1 VEGTALEAVY
11 DELGPGFAFLMN
23 AGQPKPGSPH
33 AQQQLKIRLHGIYVG
48 ELQALEAA
56 GRTLWDF
63 PDAPWAF
70 KMNMARQCWDEAR
83 HVQTYEKLIEH
94 AGGEVGEYPENT
106 FLFETSC
113 HDDPVLRVTGVN
125 RCLEGLA
132 CDTFRQLI
140 DYGKQIG
147 DDVIAQ
153 AVDFVLADELTHV
166 RFGSD
171 WVREFTRGDP
181 ERLKR
186 AQEFQRETDRRFT
199 FGGARTIAR
208 EERLEAGFT
217 EEELDELGAMT
228 GPGPSRDAL
237 LRGAEIA
244 RDRHVAR
251 RNASG

>member
-1 VEGTALEAVY
+1 M
-11 DELGPGFAFLMN
+11 PRR
-23 AGQPKPGSPH
+23 S
-33 AQQQLKIRLHGIYVG
+33 
-48 ELQALEAA
+48 
-56 GRTLWDF
+56 
-63 PDAPWAF
+63 
-70 KMNMARQCWDEAR
+70 
-83 HVQTYEKLIEH
+83 
-94 AGGEVGEYPENT
+94 
-106 FLFETSC
+106 
-113 HDDPVLRVTGVN
+113 VLRVTGVN

-171 WVREFTRGDP
+171 WVREFTKGDP

-186 AQEFQRETDRRFT
+186 AQDFQRETDRRFT

-208 EERLEAGFT
+208 EERLEGGFS
-217 EEELDELGAMT
+217 EEELAELADMT
-228 GPGPSRDAL
+228 GPGPSRDTL

-244 RDRHVAR
+244 RDRHVAKR
-251 RNASG
+251 AQS